1 MRNLKKFLAL
11 VLALMMVMS
20 VMVTVSAAA
29 DYTDEGDIKANY
41 SEAIDVM
48 TALGVFQGRGEAGD
62 SEFDPKGTLNR
73 AEAAKI
79 VAYMML
85 GSAAANLP
93 TAAVYTDVPTTYWG
107 NRFVNWASLKEI
119 IDPANEKFRPTDP
132 VTGYEFGKMVLVAAG
147 FDPDQYTDVGAAW
160 TQNVA
165 VDVAKLTGSTGY
177 TLETGDLSSDGIHRE
192 AAAQLAFSVLRYG
205 MGDTY
210 YKVFNDT
217 DKDGIPDGGEVVLYE
232 GTDYNLAML
241 YAQSEGAVVNARK
254 DTLGSKV
261 FGLTLVDPYS
271 DQWGHPSRL
280 WTATMPNVRVPYAY
294 TPVAKFTVAKD
305 ECDVIDEFDIEE
317 GYIGQY
323 WVNGVAFTDARVA
336 AATTGGDAF
345 LDEQGVG
352 EEMGGQGVQT
362 FIYRIGTFAD
372 GKPIYRVVR
381 IDTYLAEVTAVHPQ
395 TTDKNGHTTKRTVDL
410 AVYNAPSGIPN
421 IVREYESETLV
432 RGQYVT
438 LNIDASAATLK
449 AGLNNVTPATVLTS
463 GALANWTDKDYPNPA
478 TVTVNMKDWPE
489 AEKFYMNRHNTN
501 VSNWAFLSDGM
512 GNVIGQGTATY
523 TYAVLTDIVWV
534 HTGLTGGHAEANL
547 ITVDGKLLN
556 GVTVKNLNGAA
567 AKNADAIIVVNGAN
581 EYVYDNV
588 ANNAAFYANQIVTYS
603 VNEDDGTYNI
613 ATHAYTNDPNVVD
626 NGGAICT
633 ITQTQANIYDTAS
646 LNGATRAADGP
657 RIVARGTDQTVYL
670 VEQADG
676 TYKTYVGK
684 NNVPTTTGKVC
695 ILKDDDGYAVL
706 VVVSGV
712 TGTSNQFV
720 AFVND
725 LVRDG
730 SKNVAG
736 VVYNCYRVYTV
747 GSYTEAKNV
756 YIDPGAAADGWN
768 TVTAPGLYQFTVNA
782 QGDVI
787 ATTPVLNAATNV
799 GAVNNVNYAVATANA
814 AIVGNTLLTTLD
826 DQSEENF
833 NIRDTEF
840 VKVNMNNTTLA
851 AATGATLTKGSVS
864 DITTGTDLFVV
875 YDKVGNNNFAS
886 CVYILVPNRPSVT
899 TPSLGTVVLSVTSVD
914 SGEVDFV
921 ATWTPGAGYTATG
934 RETMILQ
941 YKTVGSTTWT
951 NVGTMD
957 YVPGTAYS
965 YDFWTDVRQG
975 QTLEFRAVLRASVG
989 ATENLRE
996 SAAVSVYI
1004 P

>member
-29 DYTDEGDIKANY
+29 DYTDEGDINANY

-147 FDPDQYTDVGAAW
+147 FDPDQYTNVGAAW

-217 DKDGIPDGGEVVLYE
+217 DKNGIPDAGEVVLYE

-241 YAQSEGAVVNARK
+241 YAQSEGAVVSHRK
-254 DTLGSKV
+254 NDLGFKV
-261 FGLTLVDPYS
+261 FGLTLANPYDDP
-271 DQWGHPSRL
+271 WGHPSRL
-280 WTATMPNVRVPYAY
+280 WVATKPKVSVPVPDAY
-294 TPVAKFTVAKD
+294 TPLAKFTVAKD

-336 AATTGGDAF
+336 AATGGDAF

-381 IDTYLAEVTAVHPQ
+381 IDTYLAQVTAVHPQ

-410 AVYNAPSGIPN
+410 AVYNAPNGIPN

-438 LNIDASAATLK
+438 LNINASAATLK

-478 TVTVNMKDWPE
+478 TVNVNMKDWPE
-489 AEKFYMNRHNTN
+489 AEKFYMNYHNAG
-501 VSNWAFLSDGM
+501 NWAYLSDGM

-534 HTGLTGGHAEANL
+534 HTGLTGGHVEANL
-547 ITVDGKLLN
+547 ITADGKFLN

-567 AKNADAIIVVNGAN
+567 AKNADAISGIVVTGAN

-588 ANNAAFYANQIVTYS
+588 ANNAAIYANHVVTYS

-613 ATHAYTNDPNVVD
+613 ATHAYAVDSNVVD
-626 NGGAICT
+626 NNGAICT
-633 ITQTQANIYDTAS
+633 VTQTQANIYDTAS
-646 LNGATRAADGP
+646 IGGP
-657 RIVARGTDQTVYL
+657 NTIVAKGTDQTVYL

-695 ILKDDDGYAVL
+695 VLNDADGYAVL

-712 TGTSNQFV
+712 TGVGNQFV

-725 LVRDG
+725 VVADG

-756 YIDPGAAADGWN
+756 YLDPATVWN
-768 TVTAPGLYQFTVNA
+768 SVVTAPGLYQFTVNA
-782 QGDVI
+782 QGDVTG
-787 ATTPVLNAATNV
+787 TTAVLNASNTNV
-799 GAVNNVNYAVATANA
+799 ATVNGVNYGVATANA
-814 AIVGNTLLTTLD
+814 AIVGNTLQTTLAGGAA
-826 DQSEENF
+826 ENF

-851 AATGATLTKGSVS
+851 TATGATLTKGSVS
-864 DITTGTDLFVV
+864 DITKDTVLFVV

-914 SGEVDFV
+914 SGTVGFT
-921 ATWTPGAGYTATG
+921 ATWTPGAGYTTSG
-934 RETMILQ
+934 QETMILQ
-941 YKTVGSTTWT
+941 YRTVGSTAWT

-965 YDFWTDVRQG
+965 YGFGTDVRQG
-975 QTLEFRAVLRASVG
+975 QTLEFRAVLRASAG

>member
-29 DYTDEGDIKANY
+29 DYTDEGDIKAKY

-107 NRFVNWASLKEI
+107 NKFVNWASLKEI

-147 FDPDQYTDVGAAW
+147 FDPDQYTNVGAAW

-165 VDVAKLTGSTGY
+165 VDVAKLTGSAGY
-177 TLETGDLSSDGIHRE
+177 TLETGDLSSTGIHRE
-192 AAAQLAFSVLRYG
+192 AAAQLAFAVLNYG

-217 DKDGIPDGGEVVLYE
+217 NKDGIPDTGEVVLYE
-232 GTDYNLAML
+232 GTDYSLAML
-241 YAQSEGAVVNARK
+241 YAQSEGAVVNAKK

-261 FGLTLVDPYS
+261 FGLSLTDPYS
-271 DQWGHPSRL
+271 DPWGHPSRL
-280 WTATMPNVRVPYAY
+280 WTATKPKVSVPYKY

-317 GYIGQY
+317 GSINGY
-323 WVNGVAFTDARVA
+323 WENGVEYTDDDVVY
-336 AATTGGDAF
+336 ATTGLDGF
-345 LDEQGVG
+345 IDEQGVG
-352 EEMGGQGVQT
+352 EELGGQGVQT
-362 FIYRIGTFAD
+362 FIYEMGANAA
-372 GKPIYRVVR
+372 GVPIYRVVR
-381 IDTYLAEVTAVHPQ
+381 IDTYLAQVTTVHPQ

-410 AVYNAPSGIPN
+410 AVYEDTDPGTPVTVSK
-421 IVREYESETLV
+421 YESETLV
-432 RGQYVT
+432 KGQYVT
-438 LNIDASAATLK
+438 LNIDASEAKLK
-449 AGLNNVTPATVLTS
+449 DGLKNVTPATVLTT
-463 GALANWTDKDYPNPA
+463 GALATWTDKDYPDPA
-478 TVTVNMKDWPE
+478 TVNVNTKDWPE
-489 AEKFYMNRHNTN
+489 AEKFYMNYHDTT
-501 VSNWAFLSDGM
+501 VSNWAYLSDGM

-534 HTGLTGGHAEANL
+534 HTGLTGGHVEANL
-547 ITVDGKLLN
+547 ITADGKFLN

-567 AKNADAIIVVNGAN
+567 AKNADAISGIVVTGAN

-588 ANNAAFYANQIVTYS
+588 ANNAAIYANHVVTYS

-613 ATHAYTNDPNVVD
+613 ATHAYTNDASVED

-633 ITQTQANIYDTAS
+633 VTQTQANIYDTAS
-646 LNGATRAADGP
+646 IGGLNT
-657 RIVARGTDQTVYL
+657 IVAKGTDQTVYL

-695 ILKDDDGYAVL
+695 VLNDADGYAVL

-712 TGTSNQFV
+712 TGVGNQFV

-725 LVRDG
+725 VVADG

-756 YIDPGAAADGWN
+756 YVEDPTAAPWSS
-768 TVTAPGLYQFTVNA
+768 VTAPGLYQFTVNA
-782 QGDVI
+782 QGDVTG
-787 ATTPVLNAATNV
+787 TTPVLNASTTANFVT
-799 GAVNNVNYAVATANA
+799 VNGVNYSIAEAQK
-814 AIVGNTLLTTLD
+814 AIVGNTLQTTLAGGAA
-826 DQSEENF
+826 ENF

-840 VKVNMNNTTLA
+840 IKVNMNNTTLA
-851 AATGATLTKGSVS
+851 TATGATLTKGSVD
-864 DITTGTDLFVV
+864 DITTGTALFVV

-886 CVYILVPNRPSVT
+886 CVYILVPNTPSTPTPSV
-899 TPSLGTVVLSVTSVD
+899 GTVALSVASVNN
-914 SGEVDFV
+914 GTVGFT
-921 ATWTPGAGYTATG
+921 ATWTPGAGYTTTG
-934 RETMILQ
+934 QEALILQ
-941 YKTVGSTTWT
+941 YRTVGSTAWT
-951 NVGTMD
+951 NVGTME
-957 YVPGTAYS
+957 YIPGTAYNYAFS
-965 YDFWTDVRQG
+965 AAFAQG
-975 QTLEFRAVLRASVG
+975 QTLQFRVVLRASAS
-989 ATENLRE
+989 ATPNLKE
-996 SAAVSVYI
+996 SAAVNVYI